1 MARTRYPK
9 RVRCRSRW
17 STTAST
23 TRMAV
28 TTGIPPGR
36 SALSSSKYGPS
47 RTSRDG
53 TTARESFTTSDS
65 PWYIDNVPSVMIS
78 TGSRRPTA
86 STPLTTPS
94 RHPKAT
100 PMPAARK
107 GSIPLRI
114 ASAATTA
121 EKLNI
126 HPIDRSISRIA
137 SRNTMPRARMPTKV
151 LLADRLSSVLGS
163 TNAGR
168 TAPTSATNTARATMT
183 PSSSGSRRRRGCGR
197 GRIRSVTSRTDD
209 SRVVASVPSSRSS
222 TMVSSLDPIPRESP
236 LHRAARQRRRLQ
248 SFPGTM
254 IASASG
260 ACQPSGCVLRVEINI
275 PVVTSPPR
283 PPPSASA

>member
-1 MARTRYPK
+1 
-9 RVRCRSRW
+9 
-17 STTAST
+17 
-23 TRMAV
+23 
-28 TTGIPPGR
+28 
-36 SALSSSKYGPS
+36 
-47 RTSRDG
+47 
-53 TTARESFTTSDS
+53 
-65 PWYIDNVPSVMIS
+65 MIS

-209 SRVVASVPSSRSS
+209 SRVVASVPPSRSS

-236 LHRAARQRRRLQ
+236 LHRAARQRRTSAIVSRNDDRTLVGRL
-248 SFPGTM
+248 STERVRPPGRHQHPGGHFAAAAAAFSQRLTLA
-254 IASASG
+254 ASMSRSLATLRTRYCGLVPSSCPFGSSNASG
-260 ACQPSGCVLRVEINI
+260 GP
-275 PVVTSPPR
+275 
-283 PPPSASA
+283 